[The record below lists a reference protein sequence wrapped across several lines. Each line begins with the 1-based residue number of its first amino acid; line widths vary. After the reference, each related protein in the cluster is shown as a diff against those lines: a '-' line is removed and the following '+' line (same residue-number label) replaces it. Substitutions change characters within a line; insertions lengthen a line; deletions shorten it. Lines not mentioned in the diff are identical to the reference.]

1 MEYKFFTN
9 EEANYIS
16 EMYKG
21 TNSIRKKRFE
31 EEFFDLHYDEL
42 IKGCR
47 WEEWINDMLESPL
60 LTEDELLKC
69 KIGVIN
75 QVIYISPIKTD
86 SDLEYNKYNLRLCL
100 ANDKVADNL
109 YINLVIYILYSE
121 TYSKIKNMDDFHSF
135 ITELSFIM
143 NNDIIRNYI
152 ESMAL
157 NKESVRKAIRKKI
170 IDFLNDYKKDGMD
183 LFEIQKKYFFETY
196 KYRKSITDDCI
207 ARFREDL
214 INRNVLIRLEMKT
227 NEKCNGLYNFF
238 NIIDFSLLTTIEEKH
253 NLNKKFDKAYLIN
266 RKNYKESNRPPKGY
280 ESLKYTNYELIDYY
294 NIANEDDNVFR
305 HKNEFDIVD
314 ILSHYYLEIKSYN
327 QQYKFRSFHAYF
339 NNDKEMITQLIISN
353 FKFHIN
359 EAFLRVTKN
368 KLPIIDSYFIEEENT
383 NTIEGYKQIYKTLKK
398 FISFSSPEKYEKIID
413 FKINSKDFSNMD
425 GRFFIVMESG
435 IDRDILRFAECF
447 NLKRK
452 EAEKIFKTKDK
463 KPIRLNPKD
472 SISINIV
479 TPSEFETA
487 LIDVRNKCLNK
498 INPKKFKLLEK

>member
-9 EEANYIS
+9 DEANYIS

-31 EEFFDLHYDEL
+31 EEFFDLHYNEL
-42 IKGCR
+42 IKGCI
-47 WEEWINDMLESPL
+47 WEEWFNDIIKNPL

-152 ESMAL
+152 ERMAL

-170 IDFLNDYKKDGMD
+170 IDFLNDYKKDGMS
-183 LFEIQKKYFFETY
+183 LFENQNKYFLEIY
-196 KYRKSITDDCI
+196 KERKAINDDGITK
-207 ARFREDL
+207 FREALVDSNKD
-214 INRNVLIRLEMKT
+214 IISKIIS
-227 NEKCNGLYNFF
+227 NELYSLYNMQ
-238 NIIDFSLLTTIEEKH
+238 DFPLLTTIEQKH
-253 NLNKKFDKAYLIN
+253 NLNTKFDKAYLIN
-266 RKNYKESNRPPKGY
+266 RKDYKESNRPPKGY
-280 ESLKYTNYELIDYY
+280 ESLKYSNYELIDYY
-294 NIANEDDNVFR
+294 NIANEDANVFR

-314 ILSHYYLEIKSYN
+314 ILSHYYLQIKSYN
-327 QQYKFRSFHAYF
+327 QQYKFRSFPAYL

-359 EAFLRVTKN
+359 QAFLRVTKN
-368 KLPIIDSYFIEEENT
+368 KLPIIDSYFIEGKAL
-383 NTIEGYKQIYKTLKK
+383 IEDKYDYDKMFKILKPFILNGTKSIYKSVIENHILPKDTQKLRMIKPNK
-398 FISFSSPEKYEKIID
+398 ADIVRFADCFEIPIY
-413 FKINSKDFSNMD
+413 KIN
-425 GRFFIVMESG
+425 
-435 IDRDILRFAECF
+435 
-447 NLKRK
+447 
-452 EAEKIFKTKDK
+452 KIFEEKVDSNDRNRVSVPDFLKVLRANYNN
-463 KPIRLNPKD
+463 RLYK
-472 SISINIV
+472 
-479 TPSEFETA
+479 
-487 LIDVRNKCLNK
+487 
-498 INPKKFKLLEK
+498 